1 MFSRIDI
8 EKRLTSRRDKR
19 IDEQVIME
27 EVNRIFS
34 ENEKHR
40 EKILSSLTAENS
52 FAENKF
58 NFEFLETSRIFHED
72 DIKEICAIYRLR
84 FLDSNYFKGKIPE
97 EAISKIRILENLH
110 QTHLGNFKIVAPAKL
125 LKLENADD
133 PLLFAPMGNGYY
145 YLIHKWGRDLHPF
158 RKMMM
163 WPFRSMENL
172 ATTVVIFC
180 ILLTAISPMHWF
192 TPTAG
197 IGNYIFLFMI
207 ILNSVGGLV
216 LLYGISKG
224 KNFNGVVWNSK
235 YYNG

>member
-1 MFSRIDI
+1 
-8 EKRLTSRRDKR
+8 
-19 IDEQVIME
+19 
-27 EVNRIFS
+27 
-34 ENEKHR
+34 
-40 EKILSSLTAENS
+40 
-52 FAENKF
+52 
-58 NFEFLETSRIFHED
+58 
-72 DIKEICAIYRLR
+72 
-84 FLDSNYFKGKIPE
+84 
-97 EAISKIRILENLH
+97 
-110 QTHLGNFKIVAPAKL
+110 
-125 LKLENADD
+125 
-133 PLLFAPMGNGYY
+133 
-145 YLIHKWGRDLHPF
+145 
-158 RKMMM
+158 
-163 WPFRSMENL
+163 MENL